1 MTQATRAM
9 VILINES
16 LVGGRGGQIIPL
28 WDFDVVEPKIISSR
42 TFISEH
48 GRQGGEKDSGMKKG
62 MPYSCS
68 NSREQVITFWSQ
80 AKPF

>member
-1 MTQATRAM
+1 MTQATRAV

-48 GRQGGEKDSGMKKG
+48 GGTGRREGQLYEKGDA
-62 MPYSCS
+62 
-68 NSREQVITFWSQ
+68 I
-80 AKPF
+80 